1 MELNYVLIGTRI
13 RQYRE
18 EKGLSQEELAD
29 NAGISWRHL
38 NYVEHGERKISVDVL
53 IALANALDATADD
66 LLADHLTGSNTT
78 LKEEVID
85 LLHDSTPAE
94 KAILMDMLRHMKTL
108 LQEHGI

>member
-18 EKGLSQEELAD
+18 DKSLSQEELAD

-66 LLADHLTGSNTT
+66 LLADHLNGSNTT
-78 LKEEVID
+78 LKEEAID
-85 LLHDSTPAE
+85 LLHDSTPPQ
-94 KAILMDMLRHMKTL
+94 KKLSSWICSDT
-108 LQEHGI
+108 